1 MSWLHAVRTRARLL
15 LARRSAESR
24 FDEEITLHTD
34 LETARLIRDEGLE
47 PAEARRR
54 ALAAFGGVERHKES
68 LRDGRGLAWLGGMR
82 LDLRLGARMLVKYPG
97 LTVIGG
103 LAMAF
108 GIWFG
113 VLTFEITGLLI
124 RPSLPLPGGDRIVH
138 LWNQDVQANDPDGRA
153 LDDFLVW
160 RESLRSVADLGAWRN
175 DMRNLIGSD
184 GNGRPIL
191 TAEISASA
199 FRIAPDR
206 PHLGRTLLPS
216 DEEPGAPP
224 VVVLGWDTWRTSFA
238 SDPSIVGKTVQ
249 LGESYATV
257 VGVMPER
264 FAFPISHDLW
274 TPLRPALLDPQPRQ
288 GPAINVFGRLAPGA
302 TLESAQGELTLL
314 GERAAA
320 EFPQTHEHLVPRVAP
335 YTTVYFDPTD
345 ADANLT
351 GAIPAFAVLLL
362 VIVCGNVGL
371 LLFARAASRESE
383 LVVRTALGA
392 SRSRIIAQ
400 LFAEALV
407 LGGVALV
414 LGLAGAGL
422 VLKMWGRNFLE
433 INIGELPFWMDMTV
447 SPMSVLYAIGLTV
460 LAAAIAGVM
469 PALRITRGLGAQLRQ
484 GTSGAGG
491 VRFSGVWTAVI
502 VAQVAVTVV
511 FPVAVYVSQRETA
524 RISNF
529 DVGFT
534 AAEYLG
540 VELGMDAPEGG
551 APDSAAKAA
560 LDARFTASL
569 AELRRRLES
578 EPGVTGVTFVDRL
591 PRDYHSERLVEV
603 DGPPAPGTTP
613 RVTVGPNNERRMFET
628 SIARI
633 DPNYFDVLRSPILTG
648 RAFHTGDL
656 ARDARVVIVDEAFVD
671 LVLGGGSAIGRQLRF
686 TGTPGGG
693 PYGPDVPA
701 PWYEIV
707 GVVKELGMLHSANGK
722 RQAGLY
728 LPAVPG
734 SAGALNLMVHGRGDP
749 LLLVPRIRT
758 LATSVDPLLGIT
770 AVSRMDQVADDI
782 IWVLGMWLRIAVVL
796 SAVAVLLSLAGIYAV
811 LAYSVARR
819 TREIGVRVALGASHR
834 SVIAAIFRRPI
845 IQVAIGVVLGGVL
858 VFIVSS
864 GLGGLTPRQVALLGG
879 HVVFMF
885 GVCLLA
891 CIVPTRRALGV
902 EPTVALRVE

>member
-1 MSWLHAVRTRARLL
+1 MSWLHALRTRARLL
-15 LARRSAESR
+15 VARRSAESR
-24 FDEEITLHTD
+24 IDEEFTLHTD
-34 LETARLIRDEGLE
+34 LETSRLIRDQGLD
-47 PAEARRR
+47 PVEARRR
-54 ALAAFGGVERHKES
+54 ALAAFGGVERHKED

-82 LDLRLGARMLVKYPG
+82 LDLKLGARMLVKYPG

-113 VLTFEITGLLI
+113 VLTFEITGLLL

-138 LWNQDVQANDPDGRA
+138 LWNQDVQANESDGRA
-153 LDDFLVW
+153 LHDFLAW
-160 RESLRSVADLGAWRN
+160 RESLRSVTDLGAWRD

-184 GNGRPIL
+184 GNGRPIF

-206 PHLGRTLLPS
+206 PLLGRTLLPS

-224 VVVLGWDTWRTSFA
+224 VVVLGWDTWRTSFV
-238 SDPSIVGKTVQ
+238 SDPGIVGRTVQ
-249 LGESYATV
+249 IGDGYATV
-257 VGVMPER
+257 VGVMPEG

-274 TPLRPALLDPQPRQ
+274 TPLRPTLLDPQPRE
-288 GPAINVFGRLAPGA
+288 GPPINVFGRLAPGA
-302 TLESAQGELTLL
+302 TLESAQRELTLL
-314 GERAAA
+314 GERATAA
-320 EFPQTHEHLVPRVAP
+320 SPQTHEHLVPRVAP
-335 YTTVYFDPTD
+335 YTTVYFNP
-345 ADANLT
+345 AESGSNLT
-351 GAIPAFAVLLL
+351 GAIPAFAALLL

-392 SRSRIIAQ
+392 SRARIVAQ

-407 LGGVALV
+407 LGVVALV
-414 LGLAGAGL
+414 LGVAGAGF

-433 INIGELPFWMDMTV
+433 INIGELPFWMNMTV

-469 PALRITRGLGAQLRQ
+469 PALKITRGLGARLRQ

-502 VAQVAVTVV
+502 VTQVAITVV

-529 DVGFT
+529 DVGF
-534 AAEYLG
+534 AAEEYLG
-540 VELGMDAPEGG
+540 VELGIEAPEGS
-551 APDSAAKAA
+551 APDSAAKAV
-560 LDARFTASL
+560 LDERFTASL

-613 RVTVGPNNERRMFET
+613 RVTVGPNDEQRMFET

-633 DPNYFDVLRSPILTG
+633 DPGYFDVLRTPILAG

-656 ARDARVVIVDEAFVD
+656 AREARVVIVDQAFVD
-671 LVLGGGSAIGRQLRF
+671 LVLGGGSVIGRQLRF

-734 SAGALNLMVHGRGDP
+734 NAGALNMMVHGRGDP
-749 LLLVPRIRT
+749 LTLVPRIRT
-758 LATSVDPLLGIT
+758 LVTSVDPLLAIT

-796 SAVAVLLSLAGIYAV
+796 SAIAVLLSLAGIYAV

-819 TREIGVRVALGASHR
+819 TREIGVRVALGASHG

-845 IQVAIGVVLGGVL
+845 IQVAIGVLLGGVL
-858 VFIVSS
+858 VFIVSF
-864 GLGGLTPRQVALLGG
+864 GLGGLTPGQLALLAG